1 MKKFTLLLL
10 SLWAVLFVVQPV
22 YAGFISQPKQTET
35 AKPTKK
41 FQQKADKMAEKAEK
55 IIQKL
60 SEKQNFMGKILKK
73 HGDIKNK
80 WFKPMIIALAASVIL
95 AILSYLPIL
104 GLLFDIL
111 SYLAYVAFVILF
123 VLWLLTLLDVM

>member
-1 MKKFTLLLL
+1 MKKLTLLLL
-10 SLWAVLFVVQPV
+10 SLWAVLFVVQPA

-41 FQQKADKMAEKAEK
+41 FQPKADKMAEKAEK
-55 IIQKL
+55 TIKKL
-60 SEKQNFMGKILKK
+60 SEKQNFIGKILKK

-80 WFKPMIIALAASVIL
+80 WFMPMILALVASLVLGIL
-95 AILSYLPIL
+95 VYLPIL
-104 GLLFDIL
+104 NILFSLL

>member
-1 MKKFTLLLL
+1 MKKLTLLLL
-10 SLWAVLFVVQPV
+10 SLWAVLFVVQPA

-55 IIQKL
+55 TIQKL
-60 SEKQNFMGKILKK
+60 SEKQNFIGKILKK

-80 WFKPMIIALAASVIL
+80 WFMPMILALVASLV
-95 AILSYLPIL
+95 L
-104 GLLFDIL
+104 GLLVYLPVLDLLFALL
-111 SYLAYVAFVILF
+111 SYLAYVAFVIFLA
-123 VLWLLTLLDVM
+123 LWLLTLLDVM